1 MKVDMSPRAVTM
13 RLKQTSELRHL
24 CLLLGRRKNLRL
36 TSQSGGRKIGGSD
49 FYVREQDLM
58 YKKMGGE

>member
-24 CLLLGRRKNLRL
+24 CLMLGRRKKYRLR
-36 TSQSGGRKIGGSD
+36 SQSGGCKIRATD
-49 FYVREQDLM
+49 FYVREQDMM
-58 YKKMGGE
+58 YKK